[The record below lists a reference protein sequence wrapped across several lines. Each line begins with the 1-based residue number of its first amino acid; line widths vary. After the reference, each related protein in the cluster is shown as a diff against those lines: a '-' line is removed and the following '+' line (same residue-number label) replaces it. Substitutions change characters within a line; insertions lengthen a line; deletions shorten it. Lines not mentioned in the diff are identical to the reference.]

1 MAKQITCECGAVVRG
16 ETDDEVMSGAR
27 DNMRADHPELLSK
40 VSDADLHG
48 WIEEV

>member
-1 MAKQITCECGAVVRG
+1 MLFAIIGCSITVVVVS
-16 ETDDEVMSGAR
+16 TQLLR
-27 DNMRADHPELLSK
+27 DHMRADHPDLLDK